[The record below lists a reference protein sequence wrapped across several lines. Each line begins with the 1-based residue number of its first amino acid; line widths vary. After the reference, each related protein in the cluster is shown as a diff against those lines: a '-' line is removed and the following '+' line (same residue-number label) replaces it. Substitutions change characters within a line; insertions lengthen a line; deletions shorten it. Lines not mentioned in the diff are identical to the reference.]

1 MCASNS
7 IDPIFFQQWIE
18 PGMHLSSIKKPEI
31 EPTAIRAADKI
42 AVHTHDTDPILVVA
56 KNAKFRES
64 TKQAGWNDAAKLDFK
79 SYPTLPDLIAKRV
92 TGRDAPEQVT
102 CFLNNLG
109 LGYQFAAAGSV
120 IYRRA
125 KERAVGH
132 ELPTD
137 WFTETVHP

>member
-1 MCASNS
+1 
-7 IDPIFFQQWIE
+7 
-18 PGMHLSSIKKPEI
+18 
-31 EPTAIRAADKI
+31 
-42 AVHTHDTDPILVVA
+42 
-56 KNAKFRES
+56 
-64 TKQAGWNDAAKLDFK
+64 
-79 SYPTLPDLIAKRV
+79 LPDMIAKRV

-125 KERAVGH
+125 KERSVGH

>member
-1 MCASNS
+1 TTPIIVVSSDAKEYEENEATSWDSAS
-7 IDPIFFQQWIE
+7 
-18 PGMHLSSIKKPEI
+18 
-31 EPTAIRAADKI
+31 
-42 AVHTHDTDPILVVA
+42 
-56 KNAKFRES
+56 
-64 TKQAGWNDAAKLDFK
+64 KLDLD
-79 SYPTLPDLIAKRV
+79 SYPTLPELIAGRV
-92 TGRDAPEQVT
+92 KGRENDSEVT

-125 KERAVGH
+125 KEQSVGN

>member
-1 MCASNS
+1 M
-7 IDPIFFQQWIE
+7 
-18 PGMHLSSIKKPEI
+18 
-31 EPTAIRAADKI
+31 
-42 AVHTHDTDPILVVA
+42 
-56 KNAKFRES
+56 
-64 TKQAGWNDAAKLDFK
+64 
-79 SYPTLPDLIAKRV
+79 
-92 TGRDAPEQVT
+92 T

-125 KERAVGH
+125 KEEGVGN

>member
-1 MCASNS
+1 M
-7 IDPIFFQQWIE
+7 
-18 PGMHLSSIKKPEI
+18 
-31 EPTAIRAADKI
+31 
-42 AVHTHDTDPILVVA
+42 
-56 KNAKFRES
+56 
-64 TKQAGWNDAAKLDFK
+64 
-79 SYPTLPDLIAKRV
+79 IAKRV

-125 KERAVGH
+125 KERSVGH